1 MTPGDADTSPQK
13 AVNSRKPPG
22 AEAADL
28 VAEVLED
35 AARREKARARREEPT
50 VGRTRQRVVAVSL
63 PLAGAFSCYLWF
75 GNPAWV
81 APNVPDPVTTET
93 AEAGLRIAMFFEAQ
107 KIENF
112 RRENGRFP
120 DTLEETGSA
129 PPEMTYE
136 RIDARTYLLVGE
148 SRGVTLTFNSEEP
161 LQQFLGD
168 AMAQLG
174 IRRGG

>member
-22 AEAADL
+22 ADAADL

-63 PLAGAFSCYLWF
+63 PLAGAFSFYLWF

-81 APNVPDPVTTET
+81 GGRMKRCVKR
-93 AEAGLRIAMFFEAQ
+93 EA
-107 KIENF
+107 
-112 RRENGRFP
+112 
-120 DTLEETGSA
+120 
-129 PPEMTYE
+129 
-136 RIDARTYLLVGE
+136 TYLSAE
-148 SRGVTLTFNSEEP
+148 
-161 LQQFLGD
+161 
-168 AMAQLG
+168 
-174 IRRGG
+174 I